1 MMNQKFILNKKA
13 GVPLSI
19 VLIVI
24 FTILLFT
31 TSLVSFVLRD
41 KNFERTIYSTSA
53 LDEVYSKE
61 DVINFQIQNIVDNS
75 FKGISSEQ
83 DFINNF
89 KVQLNTLKNSD
100 GAYLNPDLAQIE
112 SQLDASKVDIVKENN
127 EIKKVSISFDINLK
141 KELVVRDKNVFNT
154 EYKYVKTFESKT
166 Q

>member
-1 MMNQKFILNKKA
+1 MA
-13 GVPLSI
+13 
-19 VLIVI
+19 
-24 FTILLFT
+24 
-31 TSLVSFVLRD
+31 
-41 KNFERTIYSTSA
+41 ESA
-53 LDEVYSKE
+53 
-61 DVINFQIQNIVDNS
+61 
-75 FKGISSEQ
+75 
-83 DFINNF
+83 FINNF